1 TPENGAEATP
11 ENAES
16 TARTLNEEPAA
27 QGEAAEAPA
36 VDVAALQA
44 ENADLRDRLL
54 RAAAEIENTRKRAER
69 DKQDASRYATASFAR
84 DMLEVADNLRRAL
97 AALKEEER
105 EAASESLK
113 GMVEGVEVTERQ
125 LLTIFERHGIR
136 EISPKPGDRFDPNL
150 HEAMFEVPG
159 TEHPAGSVVHVIQ
172 AGCTIADRL
181 LSAARVG
188 VPTQAGAAQSGGK
201 VDTPVYALSVIATSA
216 GTKLPCPS
224 DLDIHQHHACLFD
237 ILIPEREHFGEAR
250 GQSGGE
256 VFRFAGIFCDIIE
269 LPFARALGSR
279 YPDRFPVALANA
291 APAEK
296 LPARHGICRMHAF
309 CPALNPG
316 QKRSARGRHDLA
328 ACGIRGGRRRACELE
343 ERRHPGQHRW
353 KGMA

>member
-1 TPENGAEATP
+1 MTRQAREENRKGKMTDENKTPETETPENGAEATP

-172 AGCTIADRL
+172 AGYTIADRL
-181 LSAARVG
+181 LRAARVG
-188 VPTQAGAAQSGGK
+188 VAKDEGTRSGGK
-201 VDTPVYALSVIATSA
+201 VDTTV
-216 GTKLPCPS
+216 
-224 DLDIHQHHACLFD
+224 
-237 ILIPEREHFGEAR
+237 
-250 GQSGGE
+250 
-256 VFRFAGIFCDIIE
+256 
-269 LPFARALGSR
+269 
-279 YPDRFPVALANA
+279 
-291 APAEK
+291 
-296 LPARHGICRMHAF
+296 
-309 CPALNPG
+309 
-316 QKRSARGRHDLA
+316 
-328 ACGIRGGRRRACELE
+328 
-343 ERRHPGQHRW
+343 
-353 KGMA
+353 